1 MLSLLRS
8 SLKGNLSNLSVR
20 YFRLHAPLTIN
31 YRFNGMSPGIVIN
44 YDKKRKEDEERKRK
58 EDEERKRKEDE
69 TDDDLLIYIP
79 HSHEYR
85 PINGHASSNSSSSHI
100 DNFSSHIGNSS
111 LSHSDDSSSHSN
123 DSSSHS
129 DGSSSHSDDS
139 SSHNDD

>member
-1 MLSLLRS
+1 MLSSLRS

-20 YFRLHAPLTIN
+20 YFRSQAPLTIN

-58 EDEERKRKEDE
+58 EDE

-79 HSHEYR
+79 HSHEYKL
-85 PINGHASSNSSSSHI
+85 ISGHVSSNSSSSHI
-100 DNFSSHIGNSS
+100 GGSLSHIGNSS
-111 LSHSDDSSSHSN
+111 SYSHDSSSHSN

-129 DGSSSHSDDS
+129 DGSSTHSDDS